1 MRHGKGIKILLAIC
15 PSNHRSEDLLPPT
28 RVSWN
33 LRLSHVSFLSSLF
46 LMSLFPAQWA
56 SCHFHCAG
64 FSLCS
69 ASTVGALTKLGFCCV
84 QPLPRGSRAEVV
96 SAKLNPETAQYMSG
110 EFTISSVLSCC
121 SKNLK
126 RWMDQ
131 CYSSVSFD
139 KQRIIYP

>member
-1 MRHGKGIKILLAIC
+1 MLAIC

-33 LRLSHVSFLSSLF
+33 LRLSHMSFLSSLF
-46 LMSLFPAQWA
+46 LMYLFPAQWA

-69 ASTVGALTKLGFCCV
+69 ASTVGALTKLGFCCA

-96 SAKLNPETAQYMSG
+96 SAKLNPG
-110 EFTISSVLSCC
+110 KGTIYVRGVYNFLGSVLLQQ
-121 SKNLK
+121 KFEA
-126 RWMDQ
+126 MDGPVLQ
-131 CYSSVSFD
+131 LRVTALFD
-139 KQRIIYP
+139 KQRIIHP